1 MEFYKVCE
9 FSLNGT
15 HLLKRMFEQLGRRMG
30 PTGPSVPRA
39 LKQRLSPAVGLN
51 PRPPVGGGLFAACCV
66 GLALNF
72 SSSVSVATK
81 LSDVTVPPPSVH
93 GLWRHR
99 PLPGPCS
106 LHLFIPS
113 FIHSTMLSVSEV
125 GVLGSVF
132 CLERDP
138 QEVSCN

>member
-1 MEFYKVCE
+1 MD
-9 FSLNGT
+9 
-15 HLLKRMFEQLGRRMG
+15 

-51 PRPPVGGGLFAACCV
+51 PQPPVGGGLFAACCV

-72 SSSVSVATK
+72 SSSVSVTTK

-113 FIHSTMLSVSEV
+113 FIHSFNEAICQR
-125 GVLGSVF
+125 GGGAG
-132 CLERDP
+132 ERLLL
-138 QEVSCN
+138 